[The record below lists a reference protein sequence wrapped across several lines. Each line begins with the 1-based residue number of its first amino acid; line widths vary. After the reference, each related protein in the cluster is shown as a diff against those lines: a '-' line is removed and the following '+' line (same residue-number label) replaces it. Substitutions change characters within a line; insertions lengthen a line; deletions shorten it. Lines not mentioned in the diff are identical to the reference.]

1 MRLNPKNE
9 FERFIFGSL
18 QDGYPGYKQVDDIE
32 HIPFLDKTYISDI
45 PEELTPFNDRNR
57 ISVEPSNAGIHFYKS
72 DYQFKTALLKP
83 LSWVER
89 FAPFKTL
96 ITPDVSIGDG
106 MPRWIRVRNTVL
118 ARAAGAIWNEQ
129 GFPVVANL
137 RWRSP
142 ADYGFVASGIHQ
154 GSVVAVSNYGNR
166 REPQER
172 ATFEHG
178 VLAMVEM
185 IEPAALMLYGSIDT
199 RLRDLLESR
208 TQVFIFRPNGPLV
221 KVKESMSDPAN
232 LFDLD

>member
-1 MRLNPKNE
+1 MRLNPKND

-18 QDGYPGYKQVDDIE
+18 QDGYPGYRQVDEIE
-32 HIPFLDKTYISDI
+32 HMPFLDKTFISDI
-45 PEELTPFNDRNR
+45 PAELTAFNDRNR
-57 ISVEPSNAGIHFYKS
+57 ISEEPSNVGIHFYKA
-72 DYQFKTALLKP
+72 DNLFKTALLNP
-83 LSWVER
+83 LTWVER

-106 MPRWIRVRNTVL
+106 MPRWVRVRNTVM
-118 ARAAGAIWNEQ
+118 ARSAGAIWNEQ

-172 ATFEHG
+172 AIFEHG
-178 VLAMVEM
+178 VIAMVEM
-185 IEPAALMLYGSIDT
+185 IQPEAIILYGSIDN

-208 TQVFIFRPNGPLV
+208 TQVFLFRPYTTTALKKGNQT
-221 KVKESMSDPAN
+221 ESLT
-232 LFDLD
+232 LFD